1 MRVCFVKRNLTIV
14 TNIILSCV
22 LVIVGIICFLPTA
35 ASPVQKLSDKVYYN
49 GDRNSNKISLMFNVY
64 WGTEF
69 IDSIL
74 ESLAQFEVKA
84 TFFIGGSWADKNVEM
99 LQKIQKSGHELANH
113 GFFHKDQDKLSY
125 AQNVQEI
132 ESCGTLV
139 EQITK
144 VKLNLFAPPSGAY
157 NENTIKA
164 CEALGYK
171 MVMWSKD
178 TIDWRDKDANLIY
191 TRATKNAIGGDL
203 VLMHPTKATAA
214 ALPNILK
221 NYQSNQLKVVT
232 VTENISGIVKT

>member
-1 MRVCFVKRNLTIV
+1 MKRNLTIV

-125 AQNVQEI
+125 TQNVQEI

-144 VKLNLFAPPSGAY
+144 VKLNL
-157 NENTIKA
+157 
-164 CEALGYK
+164 
-171 MVMWSKD
+171 
-178 TIDWRDKDANLIY
+178 
-191 TRATKNAIGGDL
+191 
-203 VLMHPTKATAA
+203 
-214 ALPNILK
+214 
-221 NYQSNQLKVVT
+221 
-232 VTENISGIVKT
+232 